1 MELKSPADHLLLT
14 RLKASLFGVVG
25 SFVLFA
31 AYLAIPPL
39 GIFSGILA
47 PFPAAYN
54 RLVYG
59 RVSSLTVILG
69 SAAAISTLLGFYAG
83 LLFLGMC
90 AMTGFFM
97 PELLLRGF
105 SGSRAL
111 FWTTAANL
119 LIFFVGY
126 IVYSSTYNS
135 NVQQLISSEIS
146 DSLAQA
152 IAIYEKA
159 GVKGEEL
166 DFLKQ
171 SMATA
176 AELLQRLY
184 PALITAMLV
193 FIAGVNLVLLKR
205 SMAKSKIDITIAD
218 FSSFKNPDL
227 LIWIP
232 IVSGFLL
239 LLPESLLTT
248 PALNILLIAGL
259 LYFFQGMAV
268 ISALCT
274 KHSVPSFVRI
284 LLYLLLVV
292 QPYLLAVVACTGL
305 FDLWIDFRTPKTQ
318 ENL

>member
-14 RLKASLFGVVG
+14 RLKASLIGVVG

-39 GIFSGILA
+39 GIFSGMLA

-54 RLVYG
+54 RLIYG
-59 RVSSLTVILG
+59 RVSSLIVILG
-69 SAAAISTLLGFYAG
+69 SAAAISALLGFFAG

-126 IVYSSTYNS
+126 IVYTSTYNS

-146 DSLAQA
+146 GSLAQA

-159 GVKGEEL
+159 GVKGDEL

-193 FIAGVNLVLLKR
+193 FIAGFNLVLLKK
-205 SMAKSKIDITIAD
+205 STAKSKVAIAIAD
-218 FSSFKNPDL
+218 FSSFRNHDL
-227 LIWIP
+227 LVWIP
-232 IVSGFLL
+232 ILSGFLL
-239 LLPESLLTT
+239 LLPESLITT
-248 PALNILLIAGL
+248 PVLNILLIAAL

-268 ISALCT
+268 ISALFT

-284 LLYLLLVV
+284 LLYLLLVI